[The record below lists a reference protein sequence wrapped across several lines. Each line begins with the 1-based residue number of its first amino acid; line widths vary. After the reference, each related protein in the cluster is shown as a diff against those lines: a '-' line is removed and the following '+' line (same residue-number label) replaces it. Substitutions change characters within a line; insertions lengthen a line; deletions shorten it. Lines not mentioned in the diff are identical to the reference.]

1 MRLWRTFHIQRTAGH
16 LGKTCSSGTQTNA
29 EVAAKPLKLKAK
41 MAAKKHGDKFQGIV
55 SHMEEKLL

>member
-1 MRLWRTFHIQRTAGH
+1 

-41 MAAKKHGDKFQGIV
+41 MAAKKHGDCF
-55 SHMEEKLL
+55 SHGGKITLKPSQEGTLMLEISSR